1 MKVVI
6 SIVLI
11 SIFMGCSSPTEVVK
25 TSDGD
30 LKGYEQEGVNYFL
43 GIPFAEAPIGD
54 LRWKAPKP
62 AKKWIG
68 VREATDSAPACMQ
81 PTNTGNNL
89 FLELMLDGFGLA
101 WHEKLIVNIFAFFA
115 PSTEYSEDCLFLNV
129 VAPKLAKNLPV
140 MFWIHG
146 GASRYGSGGES
157 IYLSSKF
164 AEKEV
169 ILVTSNYR
177 LGSLGWFA
185 HPKLSEESVNNVSG
199 NYGSLDMIAAL
210 EWVKNNIEAFGG
222 DPNNVTIFGESAG
235 GQAVGTLLSSPFS
248 KDLFHKAISQSGS
261 GIFTTRKL
269 RNKTPDLSGEEI
281 GLALAAHFGVEN
293 DKSALKNLRNIPATE
308 FMQLSDPFK
317 DQELIGNMAQVSD
330 GYYFPYSFHEAYRNG
345 TTHNV
350 PYITGFNANEGTSLF
365 PLIFPKKIFDQ
376 TISSEDLLSDFWQSV
391 FANGPSSTVPEELR
405 EYEKNL
411 GLDRYN
417 AAAQIWGD
425 IYFGGPAYFAAQKR
439 SEDGLETYLYFF
451 SRSVPSEKQTLDANH
466 ALDIAYLFGSFFP
479 FVARNAWDEELGNIM
494 ITDWTD
500 FAKYGKPKEN
510 WPKFSPSKPIAKIYG
525 DKVYESKLEAN
536 KVFES
541 LAENIDL
548 NL

>member
-25 TSDGD
+25 TTDGD

-62 AKKWIG
+62 AKKWVG
-68 VREATDSAPACMQ
+68 VREVTDSGPACMQ
-81 PTNTGNNL
+81 PTDTGNNL

-115 PSTEYSEDCLFLNV
+115 PSSEYSEDCLFLNV

-169 ILVTSNYR
+169 ILVTTNYR

-248 KDLFHKAISQSGS
+248 KGLFHKAISQSGS

-376 TISSEDLLSDFWQSV
+376 TISSEDWLGDFWQSV
-391 FANGPSSTVPEELR
+391 FADVPSSTVPEELR

-411 GLDRYN
+411 GLDPYN

-439 SEDGLETYLYFF
+439 SEDDLETYLYFF
-451 SRSVPSEKQTLDANH
+451 SRSVPSEKQTLDATH

-536 KVFES
+536 KVFEA

>member
-1 MKVVI
+1 
-6 SIVLI
+6 
-11 SIFMGCSSPTEVVK
+11 
-25 TSDGD
+25 
-30 LKGYEQEGVNYFL
+30 
-43 GIPFAEAPIGD
+43 
-54 LRWKAPKP
+54 
-62 AKKWIG
+62 
-68 VREATDSAPACMQ
+68 
-81 PTNTGNNL
+81 
-89 FLELMLDGFGLA
+89 
-101 WHEKLIVNIFAFFA
+101 
-115 PSTEYSEDCLFLNV
+115 
-129 VAPKLAKNLPV
+129 

-169 ILVTSNYR
+169 ILVTTNYR

-269 RNKTPDLSGEEI
+269 RNETPDLSGEEI
-281 GLALAAHFGVEN
+281 GLALADHFGVEN
-293 DKSALKNLRNIPATE
+293 DESALKNLRNIPATE

-376 TISSEDLLSDFWQSV
+376 TISSEDWLSDFWQSV

-451 SRSVPSEKQTLDANH
+451 SRSVPSEKQTLDATH